1 MSTNV
6 VINCESNALLDFL
19 TFSMNQ
25 DIIQKNK
32 GVQLD
37 TPLLLLLLITSTI
50 DKQGLYKEVQ
60 N

>member
-1 MSTNV
+1 
-6 VINCESNALLDFL
+6 
-19 TFSMNQ
+19 MNQ